1 MTVMQLI
8 HDAVAV
14 LQRHPAVK
22 TVGPPAPVD
31 GGVEVLVTISVS
43 LPSRFQADG
52 VSPNGIRADE
62 PAWFVFPGASP
73 LRAPRVWLREDFPLD
88 LPHINPHQAGHR
100 VNPCLFEGSLD
111 EVLHRF
117 GLERIIDQLSD
128 WLTKA
133 ASGELIDL
141 AQGWEPTRRDFSP
154 STVVFSAEAAILK
167 VPENGA
173 VLAVQGRYFAH
184 GEALHAVAS
193 ESLEAW
199 QPSFSREEGRLRS
212 FEFAAGD
219 LPFFFA
225 RCVDEAGA
233 PRVVSTYAPEAVGD
247 LASLLGKAT
256 SLGARPDLAES
267 LKRYAQEMLLPGV
280 WTCDVF
286 AVVVLLV
293 HRPARLVG
301 APDRS
306 VEMLPYVVRFA
317 ANTSNAFAPSGEAHP
332 AFHSHRVSPELLA
345 LASGLPIPS
354 KRPKLVML
362 GCGSLGS
369 KVVLHLGR
377 AGMGDMVFVDNE
389 VISPHN
395 GARHAL
401 IPPRHMTLNPN
412 KVAMMEV
419 AFRQLGHDD
428 CVSHPVDAADVLLH
442 VEKADEVLGLG
453 EAVIVDT
460 TASLRVAAAAAASL
474 PLSKEP
480 ARRLMQ
486 AGMYAQGKVA
496 YLFAEGVARGVT
508 ADDIRACLFERC
520 RHEPAL
526 RKQLGGDGS
535 DETRIFVGDNCRS
548 LTMPMADSTVSRAA
562 ALVSGQL
569 ERWLTSELPALG
581 QLCIGVE
588 DATGIGMSW
597 VREELQPSVVLAPR
611 DEHGWSVRVL
621 ASVADTIDAE
631 AGRWGASETGGALIG
646 HLSRSTRTIIVAG
659 VIEAPPDSK
668 RSPATF
674 ILGTEG
680 LVPAL
685 KVANS
690 DSLGHLHFIGTWH
703 SHPMGGTHSRLDRN
717 TLHRI
722 AQDAQGFP
730 AVSLVWTPQGFVVAV
745 EQL

>member
-1 MTVMQLI
+1 MR
-8 HDAVAV
+8 DAVAI

-22 TVGPPAPVD
+22 TVEQPVPVD

-43 LPSRFQADG
+43 LPSRLQADG
-52 VSPNGIRADE
+52 VTPNGIRGEE
-62 PAWFVFPGASP
+62 PVWLVFPATWP
-73 LRAPRVWLREDFPLD
+73 MRAPRVWLREDFPQD
-88 LPHINPHQAGHR
+88 LPHINPHQAGQR

-141 AQGWEPTRRDFSP
+141 GQGWEPTRRDFSP
-154 STVVFSAEAAILK
+154 STVVFSAEGAIDK

-173 VLAVQGRYFAH
+173 VLAVKGQYFAH
-184 GEALHAVAS
+184 EEAMYAVAS

-199 QPSFSREEGRLRS
+199 QPAFSRCGRELRS
-212 FEFAAGD
+212 FKFAVGD

-225 RCVDEAGA
+225 RCVDESGT
-233 PRVVSTYAPEAVGD
+233 PRVVSDYVPETVGD
-247 LASLLGKAT
+247 LESLLGKAT
-256 SLGARPDLAES
+256 LLGARADLAES
-267 LKRYAQEMLLPGV
+267 LKRYAQEMLFPGV
-280 WTCDVF
+280 WTRDVF

-317 ANTSNAFAPSGEAHP
+317 ENPRDPFAPLGDAHP
-332 AFHSHRVSPELLA
+332 AFHFHRVSPALLA
-345 LASGLPIPS
+345 FASGLPIPS
-354 KRPKLVML
+354 KRPKLAML

-369 KVVLHLGR
+369 KVALHLGR
-377 AGMGDMVFVDNE
+377 AGVGGMVFVDNE
-389 VISPHN
+389 VVSPHN

-401 IPPRHMTLNPN
+401 IPPREMAALNPN
-412 KVAMMEV
+412 KVALMEV
-419 AFRQLGHDD
+419 AFQQLGHDD
-428 CVSHPVDAADVLLH
+428 CVSHPFDAADVLLD
-442 VEKADEVLGLG
+442 EGKADEVFGLG
-453 EAVIVDT
+453 ETVVVDT

-474 PLSKEP
+474 PLSKVP

-496 YLFAEGVARGVT
+496 YLFAEGADRSVT
-508 ADDIRACLFERC
+508 ADDLRACLFERC
-520 RHEPAL
+520 RHEPTL
-526 RKQLGGDGS
+526 RERLGGNGS
-535 DETRIFVGDNCRS
+535 DATRIFVGDNCRS
-548 LTMPMADSTVSRAA
+548 LTMPMADSIVSRAA

-569 ERWLTSELPALG
+569 ERWLTGELPVLG

-588 DATGIGMSW
+588 DAAGIGMSW
-597 VREELQPSVVLAPR
+597 VRDELQPSVVLQSQ
-611 DEHGWSVRVL
+611 DEDAWTVRVL
-621 ASVADTIDAE
+621 ATVADTIEAE
-631 AGRWGASETGGALIG
+631 ARSWGAAETGGALIG
-646 HLSRSTRTIIVAG
+646 HLSKSTRTIIVAG
-659 VIEAPPDSK
+659 MIEAPPDSE
-668 RSPATF
+668 RSPAKF

-685 KVANS
+685 KAANTE
-690 DSLGHLHFIGTWH
+690 SLGHLHFVGTWH
-703 SHPMGGTHSRLDRN
+703 SHPMGGNHSGLDQN

-722 AQDAQGFP
+722 ALDAQGLP
-730 AVSLVWTPQGFVVAV
+730 AVSVVWTPHGLIVAV

>member
-1 MTVMQLI
+1 MTVMQLM

-22 TVGPPAPVD
+22 TVGHPVLVD
-31 GGVEVLVTISVS
+31 GGVEVRVTISVS

-62 PAWFVFPGASP
+62 PAWFVFPVTWP
-73 LRAPRVWLREDFPLD
+73 MRAPRVWLREDFPLD

-100 VNPCLFEGSLD
+100 VSPCLFEGSLD

-141 AQGWEPTRRDFSP
+141 GQGWEPTRRDFSP
-154 STVVFSAEAAILK
+154 STVVFSAEGAIVK

-193 ESLEAW
+193 ECLDAW
-199 QPSFSREEGRLRS
+199 QPAFSREGYRLRS

-225 RCVDEAGA
+225 RCVDESGN
-233 PRVVSTYAPEAVGD
+233 PRVVSDYAPEAVGD
-247 LASLLGKAT
+247 LDSLLGKAT
-256 SLGARPDLAES
+256 SLGARADLGQS
-267 LKRYAQEMLLPGV
+267 LKRYAQEMFLRGA
-280 WTCDVF
+280 WTQDVL
-286 AVVVLLV
+286 AVVVLLI

-306 VEMLPYVVRFA
+306 IEMLPYVVRFA
-317 ANTSNAFAPSGEAHP
+317 ANTGNAFAPLGDAHP
-332 AFHSHRVSPELLA
+332 AFHFHRVSPALLA
-345 LASGLPIPS
+345 FASGLSIPS
-354 KRPKLVML
+354 KRPKLAML

-369 KVVLHLGR
+369 KVALHLGR
-377 AGMGDMVFVDNE
+377 AGVGGMVFVDNE
-389 VISPHN
+389 VVSPHN

-401 IPPRHMTLNPN
+401 IPPREMARNPN
-412 KVAMMEV
+412 KVALMEV
-419 AFRQLGHDD
+419 AFQQLGHDD
-428 CVSHPVDAADVLLH
+428 CMSYPYDAADVLLD
-442 VEKADEVLGLG
+442 EGKADEVLGLG
-453 EAVIVDT
+453 ETVIVDT

-474 PLSKEP
+474 PLSKVP
-480 ARRLMQ
+480 TRRLMQ

-496 YLFAEGVARGVT
+496 YLFAEGAARSVT
-508 ADDIRACLFERC
+508 ADDLRACLFERC
-520 RHEPAL
+520 RHEPML

-535 DETRIFVGDNCRS
+535 DATRIFVGDNCRS
-548 LTMPMADSTVSRAA
+548 LTMPMTDSKVSRAA

-569 ERWLTSELPALG
+569 ERWLTGELPLLG

-588 DATGIGMSW
+588 DASGIGMSW
-597 VREELQPSVVLAPR
+597 VREELQPSVVLPSR
-611 DEHGWSVRVL
+611 DMDGWSVRVL
-621 ASVADTIDAE
+621 ASVANSIDGE
-631 AGRWGASETGGALIG
+631 ARRWGASETGGALIG

-680 LVPAL
+680 LVPGL
-685 KVANS
+685 KAANS

-703 SHPMGGTHSRLDRN
+703 SHPMGGSHSSLDRN

-730 AVSLVWTPQGFVVAV
+730 AVSLVWTPQGLVVAV

>member
-1 MTVMQLI
+1 MGMQLMR
-8 HDAVAV
+8 DAVAI
-14 LQRHPAVK
+14 LQRHPALK
-22 TVGPPAPVD
+22 TVEQPVPVD
-31 GGVEVLVTISVS
+31 GGVEVLVTIAVS

-52 VSPNGIRADE
+52 VTPNGIRGEE
-62 PAWFVFPGASP
+62 PVWLVFPSTWP
-73 LRAPRVWLREDFPLD
+73 MRAPRVWLREDFPQD
-88 LPHINPHQAGHR
+88 LPHINPHQAGQR

-141 AQGWEPTRRDFSP
+141 GQGWEPTRRDFSP
-154 STVVFSAEAAILK
+154 STVVFSAESAIVK

-173 VLAVQGRYFAH
+173 VLAVQGQYFAH
-184 GEALHAVAS
+184 DEALHAVAS

-199 QPSFSREEGRLRS
+199 QPAFSRVGRELRN
-212 FEFAAGD
+212 FKFALGE

-225 RCVDEAGA
+225 RCVDESGT
-233 PRVVSTYAPEAVGD
+233 PRVVSDYAPETVGD
-247 LASLLGKAT
+247 LESLLGKAT
-256 SLGARPDLAES
+256 SLGARADLEQS
-267 LKRYAQEMLLPGV
+267 LKRYAQEMLLKGV
-280 WTCDVF
+280 WARDVL

-301 APDRS
+301 APDRT

-317 ANTSNAFAPSGEAHP
+317 VNPRDPFAPIGDAHP
-332 AFHSHRVSPELLA
+332 AFHSHRVSPALLA

-354 KRPKLVML
+354 KRPKLAML

-369 KVVLHLGR
+369 KVALHLGR
-377 AGMGDMVFVDNE
+377 AGMGNMVFVDNE
-389 VISPHN
+389 VVSPHN

-401 IPPRHMTLNPN
+401 IPPRDAALNPN
-412 KVAMMEV
+412 KVALMEG
-419 AFRQLGHDD
+419 AFQQLGHDD
-428 CVSHPVDAADVLLH
+428 CVSHPVDAADVLLD
-442 VEKADEVLGLG
+442 EGRADEVLGLG
-453 EAVIVDT
+453 ETVIVDT

-474 PLSKEP
+474 PLSKVP
-480 ARRLMQ
+480 TRRLMQ

-496 YLFAEGVARGVT
+496 YLFAEGVARSVT
-508 ADDIRACLFERC
+508 ADDLRACLFERC
-520 RHEPAL
+520 RHEPSL

-535 DETRIFVGDNCRS
+535 DATRIFVGDNCRS
-548 LTMPMADSTVSRAA
+548 LTMPMADSKVSRAA

-569 ERWLTSELPALG
+569 EHWLTGELPVLG

-588 DATGIGMSW
+588 DAAGIGMSW
-597 VREELQPSVVLAPR
+597 VRDELQPSVVLHSY
-611 DEHGWSVRVL
+611 DEDGWTVRVL
-621 ASVADTIDAE
+621 ATVADTIEAE
-631 AGRWGASETGGALIG
+631 ARRWGAAETGGALIG

-659 VIEAPPDSK
+659 MIEAPPDSK
-668 RSPATF
+668 RSPANF

-685 KVANS
+685 KAANTE
-690 DSLGHLHFIGTWH
+690 SLGHLHFIGTWH
-703 SHPMGGTHSRLDRN
+703 SHPMGGNHSGLDRD

-722 AQDAQGFP
+722 AQEAQGLP
-730 AVSLVWTPQGFVVAV
+730 AVSLVWTPQGLVVAV